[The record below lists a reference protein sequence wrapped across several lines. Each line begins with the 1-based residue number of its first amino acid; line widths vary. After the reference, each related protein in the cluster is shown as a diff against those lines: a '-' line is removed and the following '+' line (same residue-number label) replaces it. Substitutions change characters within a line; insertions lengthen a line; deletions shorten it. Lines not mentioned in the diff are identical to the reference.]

1 MKLISNLKTKI
12 KSACLTFTSGILP
25 AAQAIAAD
33 DGFVKANEGL
43 NKWVVGL
50 ASLAVATVTLC
61 IMWIGYKVLFDG
73 KQLGDMRNVIIG
85 GILIS
90 GAAGFGSWYMA

>member
-1 MKLISNLKTKI
+1 MKLTSNLKTKI
-12 KSACLTFTSGILP
+12 KSAYLTFIPGILT

-33 DGFVKANEGL
+33 DGFVKANAGL
-43 NKWVVGL
+43 NKWVIGL
-50 ASLAVATVTLC
+50 GSLAVSTVTLC

-73 KQLGDMRNVIIG
+73 KQLGDMRDVIIG

-90 GAAGFGSWYMA
+90 GAAGFGAWYMA

>member
-1 MKLISNLKTKI
+1 MKLITTLKSKV
-12 KSACLTFTSGILP
+12 KSAYLTFTLGILP

-33 DGFVKANEGL
+33 DGFVRANEGL
-43 NKWVVGL
+43 NKWAIGL

-61 IMWIGYKVLFDG
+61 ILWIGYKVLFDG
-73 KQLGDMRNVIIG
+73 KALHDMRNVIIG

-90 GAAGFGSWYMA
+90 GASGFSAWYMA